1 MEETRGCEEE
11 EQMKKEEGQQR
22 EEEKGIIGKASA
34 RGQIN

>member
-11 EQMKKEEGQQR
+11 EQMKKEEGQQK

>member
-11 EQMKKEEGQQR
+11 EQMKKEESQQK

-34 RGQIN
+34 RGQIT